1 MTTDPLPSF
10 DELPH
15 FHEYTGC
22 AWGLWGDDDEL
33 GTVNLLTPDVVKAA
47 ASEIRYASDLSRYAA
62 C

>member
-10 DELPH
+10 DELPN

-33 GTVNLLTPDVVKAA
+33 GTVNLLTPEVVKAA
-47 ASEIRYASDLSRYAA
+47 ASEIRYASDLSRYVT